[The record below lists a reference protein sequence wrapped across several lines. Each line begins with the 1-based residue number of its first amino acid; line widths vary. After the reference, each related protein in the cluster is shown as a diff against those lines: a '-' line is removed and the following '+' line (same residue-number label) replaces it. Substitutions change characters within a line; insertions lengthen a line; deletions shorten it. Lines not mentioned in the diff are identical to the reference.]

1 MYGIRGRSTN
11 LFTILF
17 FTGLVGLTATLV
29 GATKESTEKAVKE
42 SPRVVSPPDRS
53 VLLSGHLDVIYRG
66 DQADLEVDSR
76 PVDWEEFYG
85 APIHVGHL
93 HLSPGIHRV
102 KIGDQKVQLC
112 VALNEME
119 HDGPS
124 DWKIYRAHTM
134 SAERDRCAECHDAEP
149 QEGHVAVGKVLIPDS
164 CMACHTND
172 EVKETHQDVVQ
183 PLKPCQ
189 TCHALHGSPFQH
201 LLKAPE
207 SQIREQYGVK
217 K

>member
-1 MYGIRGRSTN
+1 MHGIRRRSAS
-11 LFTILF
+11 LLF
-17 FTGLVGLTATLV
+17 FVGLVGLTATLFA
-29 GATKESTEKAVKE
+29 ATKENTENTIKE
-42 SPRVVSPPDRS
+42 PPRVVSPPNRS

-66 DQADLEVDSR
+66 GQAELEVDSH
-76 PVDWEEFYG
+76 PVAWEECYD

-93 HLSPGIHRV
+93 HLSPGVHRV
-102 KIGDQKVQLC
+102 QVGDQKVQLC

-134 SAERDRCAECHDAEP
+134 SAEKDRCAECHDAEP
-149 QEGHVAVGKVLIPDS
+149 REGRLNVGRVLTPDS
-164 CMACHTND
+164 CMACHTTD
-172 EVKETHQDVVQ
+172 EVKDTHEDIIQ

-189 TCHALHGSPFQH
+189 TCHALHGTPFPH

-207 SQIREQYGVK
+207 SQIRKQYGVQK
-217 K
+217 